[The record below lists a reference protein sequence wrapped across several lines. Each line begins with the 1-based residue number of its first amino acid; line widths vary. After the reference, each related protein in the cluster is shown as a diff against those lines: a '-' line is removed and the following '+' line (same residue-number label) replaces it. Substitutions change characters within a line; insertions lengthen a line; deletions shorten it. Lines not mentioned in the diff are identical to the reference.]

1 MLISSLLHMQM
12 SNYGPM
18 LCKAGPTSHMA
29 MEHSK
34 GGPIHP
40 EIRLCVKGTLDSRVN
55 TKMECKNLSIFMLMT
70 LKMTYWIH

>member
-1 MLISSLLHMQM
+1 MQM

-40 EIRLCVKGTLDSRVN
+40 EIRLCVKGTLDSTELIQKWNV
-55 TKMECKNLSIFMLMT
+55 KISVFLC
-70 LKMTYWIH
+70 